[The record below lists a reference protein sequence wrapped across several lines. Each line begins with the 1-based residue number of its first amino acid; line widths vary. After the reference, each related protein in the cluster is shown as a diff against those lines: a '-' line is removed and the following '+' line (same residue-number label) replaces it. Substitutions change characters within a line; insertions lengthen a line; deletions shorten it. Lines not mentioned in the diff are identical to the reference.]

1 MRRSVRDAIV
11 GFTVV
16 GGIVAFASTSMW
28 LQGVRLGSN
37 VWALT
42 ASFESAGGLA
52 ERSPVTYRG
61 IVVGSVRS
69 VRIAQESVAV
79 DLEIN
84 KVDLRLA
91 QPVTAMVA
99 ASSLLGGDAQ
109 VVLVSRGSP
118 LPEDA
123 PLPKSKECQQSL
135 QLCDGSPVRGEEAPS
150 LASIMETLQQLL
162 AEAQSARI
170 VPNLAKSTKQFELTA
185 KEIEAV
191 VKQFQL
197 EIARAQPMVSN
208 LNTATANAAAASAH
222 VNNIVAALDNPTTLD
237 DLRQTTANAAQLSAK
252 LDSVGGDVAQLTA
265 DPAFM
270 QALRNVTIGL
280 GELFAEVY
288 PAEMSFSSR

>member
-123 PLPKSKECQQSL
+123 PLPKSEDCQQSL

-288 PAEMSFSSR
+288 PAETSFSSR

>member
-69 VRIAQESVAV
+69 VRIAQESVVV

-288 PAEMSFSSR
+288 PVETSFSSR

>member
-99 ASSLLGGDAQ
+99 TSSLLGGDAQ
-109 VVLVSRGSP
+109 VVLVSHGSP

-135 QLCDGSPVRGEEAPS
+135 QLCDGSPVLGEEAPS

-288 PAEMSFSSR
+288 PAETSFSSR

>member
-37 VWALT
+37 VWGLK
-42 ASFESAGGLA
+42 ASFQNAAGLA

-69 VRIAQESVAV
+69 VRITPEAVVA

-123 PLPKSKECQQSL
+123 PLPKSKDCQQSL

-162 AEAQSARI
+162 SEAQSARI
-170 VPNLAKSTKQFELTA
+170 VPNLAKSTQQFELTA

-191 VKQFQL
+191 VKQLQL

-208 LNTATANAAAASAH
+208 LNAATANAAAASSH
-222 VNNIVAALDNPTTLD
+222 VNNIAAALDNPTTLEE
-237 DLRQTTANAAQLSAK
+237 LRQTAANAAQLSAK
-252 LDSVGGDVAQLTA
+252 FDAVGGDVAQLTA

-270 QALRNVTIGL
+270 KALRNVTIGL

-288 PAEMSFSSR
+288 PAETGP

>member
-162 AEAQSARI
+162 AEAESARI

-288 PAEMSFSSR
+288 PAETSFSSR

>member
-135 QLCDGSPVRGEEAPS
+135 QLCDGSRVLGEEAPS

-288 PAEMSFSSR
+288 PAETSFSSR

>member
-1 MRRSVRDAIV
+1 M
-11 GFTVV
+11 
-16 GGIVAFASTSMW
+16 
-28 LQGVRLGSN
+28 
-37 VWALT
+37 
-42 ASFESAGGLA
+42 
-52 ERSPVTYRG
+52 
-61 IVVGSVRS
+61 
-69 VRIAQESVAV
+69 RIAQESVAV

-288 PAEMSFSSR
+288 PAETSFSSR

>member
-37 VWALT
+37 VWGLK
-42 ASFESAGGLA
+42 ASFQNAAGLA

-69 VRIAQESVAV
+69 VRITPAAVVA

-118 LPEDA
+118 LPKDA
-123 PLPKSKECQQSL
+123 PLPKSKDCQQSR

-162 AEAQSARI
+162 SEAQSARI
-170 VPNLAKSTKQFELTA
+170 VPSLAKSTQQFELTA

-191 VKQFQL
+191 VKQLQL

-208 LNTATANAAAASAH
+208 LNAATANAAAASAH
-222 VNNIVAALDNPTTLD
+222 VNNIAAALDNPTTLEE
-237 DLRQTTANAAQLSAK
+237 LRQTAANAAQLSAK
-252 LDSVGGDVAQLTA
+252 FDAVGGDVAQLTA

-270 QALRNVTIGL
+270 RALRNVTIGL

-288 PAEMSFSSR
+288 PAETGLSSR

>member
-135 QLCDGSPVRGEEAPS
+135 QLCDGSPVRGEAAPS

-280 GELFAEVY
+280 GELFAELY
-288 PAEMSFSSR
+288 PAETSFLSR

>member
-37 VWALT
+37 VWGLT
-42 ASFESAGGLA
+42 ASFQNAGGLA

-61 IVVGSVRS
+61 IVVGSVQS
-69 VRIAQESVAV
+69 VRITPAAVVAK
-79 DLEIN
+79 LEIN
-84 KVDLRLA
+84 KLDLRLA

-118 LPEDA
+118 LREDA
-123 PLPKSKECQQSL
+123 PLPKSKDCQQSL

-150 LASIMETLQQLL
+150 LSSIMETLQQLL
-162 AEAQSARI
+162 TEAQSARI
-170 VPNLAKSTKQFELTA
+170 VPNLAKSTQQFELTA

-191 VKQFQL
+191 VKQLQL

-208 LNTATANAAAASAH
+208 LNAATANAAAASAH
-222 VNNIVAALDNPTTLD
+222 VNNIVASLDNPTTLEE
-237 DLRQTTANAAQLSAK
+237 LRQTAANAAQLSAK
-252 LDSVGGDVAQLTA
+252 FDAVGGDVAQLTA

-288 PAEMSFSSR
+288 PAETGSSSR

>member
-118 LPEDA
+118 LPQDA

-288 PAEMSFSSR
+288 PAETSFSSR

>member
-288 PAEMSFSSR
+288 PAETSFSSQ

>member
-37 VWALT
+37 VWGLK
-42 ASFESAGGLA
+42 ASFQNAAGLA

-69 VRIAQESVAV
+69 VRITPEAVVA

-123 PLPKSKECQQSL
+123 PLPKSKDCQQSL

-162 AEAQSARI
+162 SEAQSARI
-170 VPNLAKSTKQFELTA
+170 VPNLAKSTQQFELTA

-191 VKQFQL
+191 VKQLQL

-208 LNTATANAAAASAH
+208 LNVATANAAAASAH
-222 VNNIVAALDNPTTLD
+222 VNNIAAALDNPTTLEE
-237 DLRQTTANAAQLSAK
+237 LRQTAANAAQLSAK
-252 LDSVGGDVAQLTA
+252 FDAVGGDVAQLTA

-270 QALRNVTIGL
+270 RALRNVTIGL

-288 PAEMSFSSR
+288 PAETGP

>member
-37 VWALT
+37 VWGLK
-42 ASFESAGGLA
+42 ASFQNAAGLA

-69 VRIAQESVAV
+69 VRITPEAVVA

-123 PLPKSKECQQSL
+123 PLPKSKDCQQSL

-150 LASIMETLQQLL
+150 LSSIMETLQQLL
-162 AEAQSARI
+162 SEAQSARI
-170 VPNLAKSTKQFELTA
+170 VPNLAKSTQQFELTA

-191 VKQFQL
+191 VKQLQL

-208 LNTATANAAAASAH
+208 LNAATANAAAASAH
-222 VNNIVAALDNPTTLD
+222 VNNIAAALDNPTTLEE
-237 DLRQTTANAAQLSAK
+237 LRQTAANAAQLSAK
-252 LDSVGGDVAQLTA
+252 FDAVGGDVAQLTA

-270 QALRNVTIGL
+270 RALRNVTIGL

-288 PAEMSFSSR
+288 PAETGS

>member
-288 PAEMSFSSR
+288 PAETSFSSR

>member
-28 LQGVRLGSN
+28 LQGVRLGSK
-37 VWALT
+37 VWGLT
-42 ASFESAGGLA
+42 ASFQNAGGLA

-69 VRIAQESVAV
+69 VRITPEAV
-79 DLEIN
+79 LADLEIN
-84 KVDLRLA
+84 KSDLRLA

-118 LPEDA
+118 LPKDA
-123 PLPKSKECQQSL
+123 PLPKSKDCQQSR

-150 LASIMETLQQLL
+150 LSSIMETLQQLL
-162 AEAQSARI
+162 TEAQSARI
-170 VPNLAKSTKQFELTA
+170 VPNLAKSTQQFELTA

-191 VKQFQL
+191 VKQLQL

-208 LNTATANAAAASAH
+208 LNAATANAAAASAH
-222 VNNIVAALDNPTTLD
+222 VNNIVASLDNPTTLEE
-237 DLRQTTANAAQLSAK
+237 LRQTAANAAQLSAK
-252 LDSVGGDVAQLTA
+252 FDAVGGDVAQLTA

-270 QALRNVTIGL
+270 RALRNVTIGL

-288 PAEMSFSSR
+288 PAETGSSSR

>member
-37 VWALT
+37 VWGLK
-42 ASFESAGGLA
+42 ASFQNAAGLA

-69 VRIAQESVAV
+69 VRITPAAVVAE
-79 DLEIN
+79 LEIN
-84 KVDLRLA
+84 KGDLRLA

-123 PLPKSKECQQSL
+123 PRPKSKDCQQSL

-150 LASIMETLQQLL
+150 LSSIMETLQQLL
-162 AEAQSARI
+162 NEAQSARI
-170 VPNLAKSTKQFELTA
+170 VPNLAKSTQQFELTA

-191 VKQFQL
+191 VKQLQL

-208 LNTATANAAAASAH
+208 LNAATANAAAASAH
-222 VNNIVAALDNPTTLD
+222 VNNIAAALDNPTTLEE
-237 DLRQTTANAAQLSAK
+237 LRQTAANAAQLSAK
-252 LDSVGGDVAQLTA
+252 FDAVGGDVAQLTA

-270 QALRNVTIGL
+270 RALRNVTIGL

-288 PAEMSFSSR
+288 PAETGLSSR

>member
-123 PLPKSKECQQSL
+123 PLPKSKECQRSL

-162 AEAQSARI
+162 AEAESARI

-288 PAEMSFSSR
+288 PAETSFSSR